1 MDTGKNKSTPIY
13 VLISPY
19 WDYIQDIAWV
29 LFTLLA
35 VITPWDSPAFLKLCA
50 AQILLNL
57 YLGARSYFQHK
68 PGVKG

>member
-1 MDTGKNKSTPIY
+1 MDSVKNKSAPIY

-35 VITPWDSPAFLKLCA
+35 VITPWDSPEFLKLCA

-57 YLGARSYFQHK
+57 YLVARSYFQHK

>member
-57 YLGARSYFQHK
+57 YLRYRAYSQHEQ
-68 PGVKG
+68 GVKR